1 MLNARTMPL
10 GILCVLFGAFI
21 VLFIVSIGIG
31 QTPPDATS
39 SNPAPSQLKTGSSS
53 TIQPQSDTLTII
65 QEIHASEKR
74 ISNEVQNLHKEMAIL
89 KTDIAVLK
97 TRVNTI
103 QWGMTIIGASIL
115 IYLITLGIQKLP
127 KRGSKTG
134 AIPENSQSSEDT
146 EDRDKPSDRDEH
158 PIYVP

>member
-10 GILCVLFGAFI
+10 GILCVLFGTFI
-21 VLFIVSIGIG
+21 VLSIISIGIG

-39 SNPAPSQLKTGSSS
+39 SNSAPSQLKPGSGN

-74 ISNEVQNLHKEMAIL
+74 ISDEVQNLHKEMADL

-103 QWGMTIIGASIL
+103 QWGMTIIGAPIL

-127 KRGSKTG
+127 KRGSKTEV
-134 AIPENSQSSEDT
+134 IPENSQSPEDT
-146 EDRDKPSDRDEH
+146 EDGDKPSDRDEH

>member
-1 MLNARTMPL
+1 MLNVRAML
-10 GILCVLFGAFI
+10 LWILCVLFGVFI
-21 VLFIVSIGIG
+21 TLSVISIGVG

-39 SNPAPSQLKTGSSS
+39 NNPVPSQLKTVSGN

-74 ISNEVQNLHKEMAIL
+74 ISDEVQNLHKEIAVL
-89 KTDIAVLK
+89 KTDLAVLK

-103 QWGMTIIGASIL
+103 QWGMTIIGAPIL

-127 KRGSKTG
+127 KRGSKTE
-134 AIPENSQSSEDT
+134 ATPENSQSSEDT
-146 EDRDKPSDRDEH
+146 EDGDKPSSGDEH

>member
-1 MLNARTMPL
+1 MLNVPAML
-10 GILCVLFGAFI
+10 LWMLCVLFGVFI
-21 VLFIVSIGIG
+21 ALSVISTGMG
-31 QTPPDATS
+31 QTPPDATPN
-39 SNPAPSQLKTGSSS
+39 NPVPSQLKTVSGN

-74 ISNEVQNLHKEMAIL
+74 ISDEVQNLHKEMGAL

-103 QWGMTIIGASIL
+103 QWGMTIIGAPIL

-127 KRGSKTG
+127 KRGSKTE

-146 EDRDKPSDRDEH
+146 EDRDQLSSGDEH
-158 PIYVP
+158 PSYVP